1 MHCSDEQL
9 LAHLDGELSVFG
21 SHRVRRH
28 LKSCWHC
35 RTRLGACEQEIQG
48 LTVAMDE
55 WPFPGPEWNRAAR
68 QRLNSRL
75 QEFEAGFEGSRR
87 RGVRR
92 FAVPIAVAAAAILCF
107 SGWFAW
113 TGRIHPRLRAT
124 DVIAEV
130 SRAERTLYL
139 QPVQQTFS
147 VEIAEIRPAR
157 RIVNA
162 QLQIWSDREGGKF
175 ASRLSGPGGTLEHAL
190 WRPSADAE
198 FVYRRAGSARV
209 VKQRPHREEAVALE
223 SLADYGL
230 DSAQLEDTFLHW
242 LESRSWTPVSFAA
255 DISLWTGA
263 DGSVAAA
270 ERVQGTDG
278 TPMIRI
284 TAQRKSRKMVAVL
297 AVEVD
302 SRNYRPRLQ
311 TIRFETAERAIE
323 FRLSATAI
331 QPIRR
336 TEMDAGV
343 FRPDPAVAPEVRT
356 LRPVQPGRE
365 EPAAPATKEPP
376 AGAIAIDPREVE
388 ARFVLHKAGACL
400 GESVRLSDEAGGTR
414 VVRLDSEN
422 AGYRSELSLD
432 YMLTALADLRR
443 GQPARGD
450 TAGTRTVALR
460 HAWAIRRLAEDFP
473 ARRIAG
479 LPPDSWQMIEAM
491 LRDHTSAVRHELDG
505 FGLQRPAS
513 STSETAHADWRAS
526 TTILFEALTHLNE
539 PVSGDSAA
547 TVNRRLDEILNG
559 FLIESRRR

>member
-1 MHCSDEQL
+1 
-9 LAHLDGELSVFG
+9 
-21 SHRVRRH
+21 
-28 LKSCWHC
+28 
-35 RTRLGACEQEIQG
+35 
-48 LTVAMDE
+48 
-55 WPFPGPEWNRAAR
+55 
-68 QRLNSRL
+68 
-75 QEFEAGFEGSRR
+75 
-87 RGVRR
+87 
-92 FAVPIAVAAAAILCF
+92 
-107 SGWFAW
+107 
-113 TGRIHPRLRAT
+113 
-124 DVIAEV
+124 
-130 SRAERTLYL
+130 
-139 QPVQQTFS
+139 
-147 VEIAEIRPAR
+147 
-157 RIVNA
+157 
-162 QLQIWSDREGGKF
+162 
-175 ASRLSGPGGTLEHAL
+175 
-190 WRPSADAE
+190 
-198 FVYRRAGSARV
+198 
-209 VKQRPHREEAVALE
+209 
-223 SLADYGL
+223 
-230 DSAQLEDTFLHW
+230 
-242 LESRSWTPVSFAA
+242 
-255 DISLWTGA
+255 
-263 DGSVAAA
+263 
-270 ERVQGTDG
+270 
-278 TPMIRI
+278 
-284 TAQRKSRKMVAVL
+284 
-297 AVEVD
+297 
-302 SRNYRPRLQ
+302 
-311 TIRFETAERAIE
+311 
-323 FRLSATAI
+323 
-331 QPIRR
+331 
-336 TEMDAGV
+336 MDAGV